1 MDWFSDFTGVI
12 CETFSNETL
21 TTTEIPLTSSAPTNM
36 SCVPTNSCL
45 GHYNCDDITMEK
57 ICLAEYYGPDCV
69 QRNISSSNADCPNQQ
84 PCSNGG
90 TCFNNTCCCPPGY
103 EGLICEIEVD
113 RCASNPCQNGGN
125 CTDQKAYFVCD
136 CPPGKRFLIEVI
148 VGGCWLLAQIT
159 RFYSRWLCMD
169 RKMARHWLFWSTC
182 TNNVLT
188 SIWLLACHL
197 YICFIWT
204 VVLILMHG
212 LFLYAS
218 HFLVLWCMMYVQ
230 IYLKFSVLSVH
241 PYDPITLTVSELRLW
256 AMLAFL
262 SLFSPSANSIFTFQT
277 SEKCKTM

>member
-21 TTTEIPLTSSAPTNM
+21 TSTEIPLTSSSPTNM

-45 GHYNCDDITMEK
+45 GHYTCDDITMEK

-90 TCFNNTCCCPPGY
+90 TCFNNTCCCLPGY
-103 EGLICEIEVD
+103 EGLICEIEVNK
-113 RCASNPCQNGGN
+113 CASNPCQNGGN

-148 VGGCWLLAQIT
+148 VSICWMFAKLT
-159 RFYSRWLCMD
+159 RFSSRWLCID

-182 TNNVLT
+182 TNM
-188 SIWLLACHL
+188 WLQQSGFLHAFFACAL
-197 YICFIWT
+197 FELCFW
-204 VVLILMHG
+204 
-212 LFLYAS
+212 F
-218 HFLVLWCMMYVQ
+218 
-230 IYLKFSVLSVH
+230 
-241 PYDPITLTVSELRLW
+241 
-256 AMLAFL
+256 
-262 SLFSPSANSIFTFQT
+262 
-277 SEKCKTM
+277 